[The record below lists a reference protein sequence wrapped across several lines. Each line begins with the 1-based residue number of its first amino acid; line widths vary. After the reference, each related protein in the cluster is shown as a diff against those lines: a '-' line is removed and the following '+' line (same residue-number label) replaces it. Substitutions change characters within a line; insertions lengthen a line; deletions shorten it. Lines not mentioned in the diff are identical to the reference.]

1 MEILNY
7 IINED
12 QEGQRIDKYL
22 SINIEGKSRSFIQ
35 GLIDE
40 KKVMANDKIIKSNYK
55 LKNKDLIT
63 VEMPDPVELNVEPE
77 KMGSPGQTRTGN
89 QETHDVENDVAAFP
103 AFQPVVFQLVFG
115 HNGNRVVK
123 VGICLILFIRLR
135 WLVVIRSKCRLL
147 EYGQWSVAVRH
158 SAAGCRHRAGPS
170 EWPVGSYT
178 GSA

>member
-1 MEILNY
+1 MGFLLPDEVFTVVENDERIAGIHILVFP
-7 IINED
+7 
-12 QEGQRIDKYL
+12 KAH
-22 SINIEGKSRSFIQ
+22 F
-35 GLIDE
+35 
-40 KKVMANDKIIKSNYK
+40 
-55 LKNKDLIT
+55 
-63 VEMPDPVELNVEPE
+63 LNVTGHTYVYRSDILVDKSIVRDFIIDVAPE
-77 KMGSPGQTRTGN
+77 IMGSPGQTRTGN